1 MILHTFLSSH
11 GNSIIQIYS
20 LIHVIKVTLNKNT
33 ILKSMSMPIC
43 RIQNA
48 TVKENITFGRC
59 MGNDLYLN
67 TLQVCG
73 LVTDLDMLP
82 GADQTEL
89 GFAGINLSGGQ
100 KQRISIARAVY
111 SNAQLVL
118 FDDPLSSVDP
128 SVGRHLF
135 EEVIGP
141 NGILKE
147 KTRIV
152 VIHDISLLSKFDH
165 IIVLRAGK
173 ILVQG
178 SLIEITQGLH
188 EEELMSFLSRYQE
201 DNHSNEQNLRENLSC
216 PTSLHNNETCFDA
229 NSKICE
235 KECSFSPEAKI
246 ISEESIESGQVSL
259 KTYFYYLK
267 RFGFFPACVV
277 IVFSILCEGLRIGSD
292 YWLNIWSDSRL
303 GDARIPEYRTI
314 YLVVYGILGLMMTL
328 MSAISDLY
336 FSLASLTA
344 SSNMHHKMLQRI
356 MKCPLSFFD
365 TTPLGR
371 IMNRFS
377 TDISVC
383 DSMLPESINDLIS
396 LSLDFIG
403 NTIVIMTVIPLFCAV
418 IIPFSIIFVLVGWMY
433 VRTARQL
440 RRIVSIS
447 RSPIY
452 SHFSECLSGSST
464 IRAYSMEERFIK
476 ECEKKIDYSHACS
489 YPRYISVLS

>member
-1 MILHTFLSSH
+1 MNIF
-11 GNSIIQIYS
+11 
-20 LIHVIKVTLNKNT
+20 
-33 ILKSMSMPIC
+33 

-59 MGNDLYLN
+59 MSKDLYLN
-67 TLQVCG
+67 TLHACA
-73 LVTDLDMLP
+73 LDTDLDILP
-82 GADQTEL
+82 GADHTEL

-111 SNAQLVL
+111 SEAQLVL

-128 SVGRHLF
+128 NVARHLF
-135 EEVIGP
+135 DEVIGP
-141 NGILKE
+141 DSILKE

-152 VIHDISLLSKFDH
+152 VTHDISLLPKFDH
-165 IIVLRAGK
+165 IVVFKAGK
-173 ILVQG
+173 ISVQG
-178 SLIEITQGLH
+178 SLAEITRGLH
-188 EEELMSFLSRYQE
+188 EEELLSLLNRYQE
-201 DNHSNEQNLRENLSC
+201 DNHSNEQNVRENNNNYPS
-216 PTSLHNNETCFDA
+216 TSDKIETCFDG
-229 NSKICE
+229 NDKNCNV
-235 KECSFSPEAKI
+235 ECSFCPKAKV
-246 ISEESIESGQVSL
+246 ISEENTESGQVSL
-259 KTYFYYLK
+259 KTYVYYLK
-267 RFGFFPACVV
+267 QFGLFPACVV
-277 IVFSILCEGLRIGSD
+277 ILFSIICEGLSVGSD

-303 GDARIPEYRTI
+303 GDARNPAYRTT

-336 FSLASLTA
+336 FSFASLTA

-356 MKCPLSFFD
+356 MKCPLFFFD

-377 TDISVC
+377 ADISVC

-403 NTIVIMTVIPLFCAV
+403 NTIVILIIIPFFGSV
-418 IIPFSIIFVLVGWMY
+418 IIPFSIFFILIGWLY

-464 IRAYSMEERFIK
+464 IRGYNMEERFIK
-476 ECEKKIDYSHACS
+476 ECEKRIDYSHACS
-489 YPRYISVLS
+489 YPRYICVLS